1 LPSIKS
7 GALLS
12 LQGRDAVRVPLSV
25 GSTIGG
31 AATLV
36 ASSAHMGAAARAS
49 GEASKAASAHSS
61 ETSRARTA
69 RFLALCWFSGVD
81 DIDGRGSLA
90 LWGRTTTRAAV
101 WAFRRG

>member
-1 LPSIKS
+1 
-7 GALLS
+7 
-12 LQGRDAVRVPLSV
+12 LQGGDALSVPLSV
-25 GSTIGG
+25 GITIGG

-49 GEASKAASAHSS
+49 GDASKAASAHSS

-69 RFLALCWFSGVD
+69 LCLTLCWFSGVD

-90 LWGRTTTRAAV
+90 LWGCITTHAAV
-101 WAFRRG
+101 GAFQRGRTQFL